1 MKRRQVVS
9 AAVGLIGMPSIA
21 GAQVPRPPGKI
32 GYLHPSSIAPDQA
45 VLRILRSVWQP
56 LGYVEGESVLLRSAE
71 GDSRRFAQLVTELT
85 ELKVGV
91 LIVVGAEAVGA
102 ASRTTRTTPIVAI
115 DLETD
120 PVRAG
125 LASSFARPGG
135 NVTGLFLDLPS
146 LAGKWIELMREAVPS
161 IVRLALM
168 WDPTTSRYQLETAQ
182 SVARAHGVETLVIE
196 MHPAVN
202 FDDALRGLAGQ
213 SGNGIVCLTSAG
225 LSVLAPRIAAAAQK
239 YRLPTVSHF
248 KNHARSGLLMTYG
261 PVQEAYFARAVVLA
275 DKILRGEKP
284 GELPIEAPLRYELVI
299 NMNTAKT
306 LGLKLPIDPAACRRG
321 DRVKRRARRWL
332 RLRLLGADQPTPDT
346 SGSISAHSSVPATSS
361 STLASRT
368 PAPGSLGCSTHRPS
382 APLRYRSQRRRC
394 TSTSSTSVSLGEA
407 R

>member
-182 SVARAHGVETLVIE
+182 SVARSKGVETLVIE

-213 SGNGIVCLTSAG
+213 SGTGIVCLTSAG

-261 PVQEAYFARAVVLA
+261 PAQEAYFARAVVLA

-306 LGLKLPIDPAACRRG
+306 LGLKLPRSILL
-321 DRVKRRARRWL
+321 RA
-332 RLRLLGADQPTPDT
+332 DEV
-346 SGSISAHSSVPATSS
+346 I
-361 STLASRT
+361 
-368 PAPGSLGCSTHRPS
+368 
-382 APLRYRSQRRRC
+382 
-394 TSTSSTSVSLGEA
+394 E
-407 R
+407 